1 MNTIPNPVP
10 VAVLVVTMVM
20 SVIAFRSPA
29 LMQKWILSPYRMTR
43 SSWYTP
49 FITSGFIHAD
59 IGHLFFNMFTFYFF
73 AFPLDTIMGPAKFA
87 VLYFAS
93 MIISDLPSFV
103 KNRNNPSYA
112 SLGASGAVSGV
123 VFGYILYEPLSRIY
137 IMFIPVGIPAFV
149 YAALYL
155 VYCAYAARKQGD
167 HINHSAHFWGSLAG
181 VVITVIFDPGV
192 LEGFISKILQFI
204 A

>member
-1 MNTIPNPVP
+1 MNIIPNLVP
-10 VAVLVVTMVM
+10 VAILAVTMVV
-20 SVIAFRSPA
+20 SVIAFRNPA

-43 SSWYTP
+43 SSWYTS

-73 AFPLDTIMGPAKFA
+73 AFPLNEIMGSMKFSI
-87 VLYFAS
+87 LYFAS
-93 MIISDLPSFV
+93 MIIADLPSFV

-123 VFGYILYEPLSRIY
+123 VFGFILYEPLSRIY

-155 VYCAYAARKQGD
+155 VYCVYAARRQGD

-192 LEGFISKILQFI
+192 FGGFINKILQFI